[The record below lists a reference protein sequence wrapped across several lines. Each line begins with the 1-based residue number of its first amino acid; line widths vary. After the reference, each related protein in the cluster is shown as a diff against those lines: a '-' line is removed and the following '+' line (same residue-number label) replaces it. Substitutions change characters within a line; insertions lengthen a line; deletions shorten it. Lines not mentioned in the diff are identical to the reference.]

1 MAFHNPKFVDP
12 HKAMAFHNPNL
23 FHLVT
28 GKPLAISKAQ
38 AEEMA
43 KKQAARQ
50 AMYHAQQLAA
60 FKAAQQAKQQAAQ
73 YAAYK
78 NAKHAAKLAAHK
90 AAYLEAQK
98 AAQKGYKH
106 PTLFDLFKGKH
117 VVNEK
122 TPEQQAAELEAYKAA
137 KQARHLAAQLA
148 AKQDAEIAEKQAAKK
163 AAFKAAYLAQKAAQK
178 PHSNPTILDLFKVK
192 PTVYDKK
199 VVHPHKPPH
208 VQTTNT
214 NSQQIF
220 NPSYKHTNNQPFV
233 NPKNPKQINN
243 FFNAT
248 F

>member
-23 FHLVT
+23 FHLIT

-38 AEEMA
+38 AEELA
-43 KKQAARQ
+43 SKQAAQQ
-50 AMYHAQQLAA
+50 ALYHAQQVAA

-73 YAAYK
+73 YTAYK
-78 NAKHAAKLAAHK
+78 NAQRAAKIAKNK

-106 PTLFDLFKGKH
+106 PTLLDLFKGTH
-117 VVNEK
+117 LVNKK
-122 TPEQQAAELEAYKAA
+122 TPEQQAAELAAYQAA
-137 KQARHLAAQLA
+137 KHAKHLAAQLA

-178 PHSNPTILDLFKVK
+178 PHRNPTILDLFKVK

-199 VVHPHKPPH
+199 VVHPPKPP
-208 VQTTNT
+208 VQPNHAS
-214 NSQQIF
+214 SQQIF